1 MLFSQKSM
9 MDFHIKRETSSLNL
23 SGSEEIYKLRH
34 MTQKKII
41 EQSIQELK
49 NSKIEEFWWNSS
61 CWVQGTQAHIY
72 QCPSQTPAGDEG
84 GTLSFFLFHLKMGIV
99 RGILLL
105 GFTLGSEINLL
116 SYQEG
121 VMLLAVEKL
130 NQQTAVEVFLKGV
143 FVSSLWKR
151 KITVFDPKRTLS
163 EHTSSNVLY
172 LPCRCIVQA
181 EDVNLGSSGQRV
193 LPASLDGRW
202 TLPLPPMCCASSFSH
217 VPTLL
222 SHGL

>member
-1 MLFSQKSM
+1 M
-9 MDFHIKRETSSLNL
+9 
-23 SGSEEIYKLRH
+23 RH
-34 MTQKKII
+34 V
-41 EQSIQELK
+41 LK
-49 NSKIEEFWWNSS
+49 EPSDKCTGPTTHF
-61 CWVQGTQAHIY
+61 G
-72 QCPSQTPAGDEG
+72 SQTSAGDEG

-99 RGILLL
+99 WGILLL

-130 NQQTAVEVFLKGV
+130 NQQTAVQVFLKGV

-151 KITVFDPKRTLS
+151 KITVFDPKRTSS
-163 EHTSSNVLY
+163 ERTSSNVLY
-172 LPCRCIVQA
+172 LPCRWVAQGG
-181 EDVNLGSSGQRV
+181 DVNLGGSGQRV
-193 LPASLDGRW
+193 LPASLEGRW
-202 TLPLPPMCCASSFSH
+202 ALPLPPMCCASSLSH